1 MQIALTLTFVAASLA
16 LGCGGGPA
24 PQGDRTEAAP
34 NAPDPDR
41 ANPCDATTIDPTE
54 NPCVGPA
61 ADAARREAEA
71 AMATEGDRASGEAA
85 AEDDDD
91 DEGSAPAPAPG
102 TAGPGDEGEPEGA
115 APPAETT
122 PEG

>member
-1 MQIALTLTFVAASLA
+1 MHIALTLTLVAASLA
-16 LGCGGGPA
+16 LSCGGGPA

-34 NAPDPDR
+34 DAPDPDR
-41 ANPCDATTIDPTE
+41 ANPCDATSIDPTE

-85 AEDDDD
+85 ADDDD
-91 DEGSAPAPAPG
+91 GSAPAPAPG